1 MGKKVQRLKRKN
13 ADLKKKLLQMAH
25 TASEGKAMVCIKC
38 KGQMIVW
45 EKDKLKHQKG
55 FIVRYAT
62 KWAKCCE
69 KVS

>member
-1 MGKKVQRLKRKN
+1 
-13 ADLKKKLLQMAH
+13 MAH

-69 KVS
+69 KLAEIKKNKRKEWSFAAA

>member
-1 MGKKVQRLKRKN
+1 
-13 ADLKKKLLQMAH
+13 MAH

>member
-1 MGKKVQRLKRKN
+1 
-13 ADLKKKLLQMAH
+13 
-25 TASEGKAMVCIKC
+25 MVCIKC

-62 KWAKCCE
+62 KMGKVLR